1 MCKASVPVCT
11 SKSHFRKE
19 KVFLLSNLLLV
30 GIFPLAWIYFS
41 FFFFLLSRQKAPLGL
56 AVGIL
61 LLLINGTLHML
72 QCVFYSVYHANL
84 LLRLLLPSAN
94 MVIIT
99 SSVIDGCQWLLL
111 IKSCEVAAK
120 KSRMCLFLQNTSKKK
135 VCLIMYFMALHKA
148 VFLHLQMSVFSQTSV
163 ALQLF

>member
-1 MCKASVPVCT
+1 MS
-11 SKSHFRKE
+11 
-19 KVFLLSNLLLV
+19 
-30 GIFPLAWIYFS
+30 
-41 FFFFLLSRQKAPLGL
+41 
-56 AVGIL
+56 
-61 LLLINGTLHML
+61 